1 MLQTYADP
9 SVSPDARIQPSGVVQ
24 PLRPEPAPPADRP
37 RSLPVIR
44 PDLAPGAPLPS
55 LRPLRTPGISMADRL
70 ATQLDGMVAAGVLLA
85 TTWALKGVPGGPEA
99 VLALIAFAMCQR
111 SAPSRD
117 GRILRWL
124 GICLL
129 LLTVGAATAS
139 LTLFDARVL
148 TVWAVLTPALQLG
161 IQRLFVPVLTQ
172 FPGLNPQARAV
183 IVGANPPGRTL
194 ARTLLTDR
202 RHRISL
208 LGYFDDRTPQR
219 LGTGLE
225 AALLGHT
232 GDLADFVGRHRVDR
246 IYVALPMASQ
256 PRIHGLLEQLRDTT
270 ASVYF
275 VPDLLL
281 AEPIQARIE
290 AIGGL
295 PVVAVCETP
304 FCGLDALVKRASD
317 IALSLLAI
325 LMLWPVMAVVAVAI
339 RVTMP
344 GPILFRQHR
353 YGLDGEA
360 IEVWKF
366 RSMRVA
372 ENGAVVRQAVRGDS
386 RITPLGAFLRR
397 TSLDELP
404 QLFNVL
410 QGRMSMVGPRPHAVA
425 HNEFY
430 RKLIPGYMVR
440 HKVKPGITGWA
451 QVNGARGETDTVEK
465 MQQRIDYDLQYLR
478 EWSLAL
484 DVKILWRTVVVTLRG
499 DENAY

>member
-1 MLQTYADP
+1 MSQTYAEP
-9 SVSPDARIQPSGVVQ
+9 SVNPAARTQPTAVVQ
-24 PLRPEPAPPADRP
+24 PLRPEPSPPADRP
-37 RSLPVIR
+37 RAWADSTPG
-44 PDLAPGAPLPS
+44 LAPGATLPP
-55 LRPLRTPGISMADRL
+55 LRPLRTQGGSMVERVA
-70 ATQLDGMVAAGVLLA
+70 AKLDGAVAAGVLLA
-85 TTWALKGVPGGPEA
+85 ASWAITGLPGSPEA
-99 VLALIAFAMCQR
+99 VLALIAFALSQR
-111 SAPSRD
+111 SAPNSQSR
-117 GRILRWL
+117 LLNWL

-129 LLTVGAATAS
+129 LLAVGAATDT
-139 LTLFDARVL
+139 LRLFDARIL
-148 TVWAVLTPALQLG
+148 TTWAVLTPALQLG
-161 IQRLFVPVLTQ
+161 VQWTLPRLQGQRT
-172 FPGLNPQARAV
+172 QARAV

-208 LGYFDDRTPQR
+208 LGYFDDRMPQR

-232 GDLADFVGRHRVDR
+232 ADLAEFVSHHRVDR
-246 IYVALPMASQ
+246 IYVALPLASQ
-256 PRIHGLLEQLRDTT
+256 PRIHGLLGQLRDTT

-281 AEPIQARIE
+281 AEPIQARVE
-290 AIGGL
+290 AVGGL

-304 FCGLDALVKRASD
+304 FCGSDAVIKRASD
-317 IALSLLAI
+317 IGLALSAI
-325 LMLWPVMAVVAVAI
+325 LMLWPMMAAIALAI
-339 RVTMP
+339 RLTMP
-344 GPILFRQHR
+344 GPVLFRQHR
-353 YGLDGEA
+353 YGLDGEP

-372 ENGAVVRQAVRGDS
+372 EDGAVVRQAVRGDS

-465 MQQRIDYDLQYLR
+465 MQRRIDYDLQYLR
-478 EWSLAL
+478 EWSIAL
-484 DVKILWRTVVVTLRG
+484 DLKILWRTVVVTLRG